1 MIEDLIELTEKKTS
15 LDRNIKKAYKNLC
28 TNNPQFSA
36 LTKISGNRR
45 EIDIEIGGI
54 INTDFIRYSCISIQR
69 SKQNEEEYKITIYID
84 FEGKLYLYDYLT
96 AKEGVLEYTI
106 SQLFEEYKDKILL
119 PDEEEDMIGGD
130 LCKLP

>member
-54 INTDFIRYSCISIQR
+54 INTDFIRYSCISIR
-69 SKQNEEEYKITIYID
+69 SRLRDEKEYKITIYID

-96 AKEGVLEYTI
+96 AKEEVLEYTI